1 MRLGGDAIV
10 TPRSP
15 DVKPRCRLAACPTL
29 THFAASR
36 TMPRPRQQA
45 VSVDQQDVER
55 IARQALKELGAST
68 AAVSVTVGDAPGTY
82 RIDLGG
88 TKRLLVRCG
97 PGSTAQWVR
106 NQIFDQY
113 LAR

>member
-1 MRLGGDAIV
+1 VM
-10 TPRSP
+10 
-15 DVKPRCRLAACPTL
+15 TL
-29 THFAASR
+29 TRFPASR
-36 TMPRPRQQA
+36 TMPRLEPQA

-68 AAVSVTVGDAPGTY
+68 STVNVTPGDKPGTF
-82 RIDLGG
+82 RVDIGA
-88 TKRLLVRCG
+88 RNLLVRCG